1 MVGILEIRE
10 RRGVNLK
17 IGKSRYSTFFFKE
30 YEGMAEKNTYS
41 AYIPNEWRGFW
52 ILIADSGSKDGLA
65 KEGVKESIGKYME
78 NSVFSMKN
86 IDNLLNAANE
96 KIIKEKNLKGR
107 SCDNKTSI
115 LVVMAEEARL
125 ISGNI
130 GKTELKAFR
139 NNKVYEDISGNKI
152 KDMKLSENDYI
163 LIGSPEFWE
172 TVDENEIS
180 DMLINS
186 SSRWEL
192 EKLLSEK
199 IKEKE
204 KLIKAPIPFM
214 SIFIEELEKEAT
226 SYVLEENGKNPL
238 KYFLALLIVLFFFVG
253 TGKSFQNRKY
263 VKKAKEYTRSTEK
276 YFKDGKYEDAIN
288 EMENAFTFYKKIH
301 PKNESINIAVNELKK
316 KKKMAEKEREK
327 LLEME
332 KKLPLNIGMENNNVA
347 VIVSSVAENE
357 QKNLKESQTEKVR
370 TGKEKVLSEKKMSNL
385 RTKKVKRT
393 KKRKELTPI
402 SDLEEEIQRNWV
414 ILGRDKDGN
423 KK

>member
-263 VKKAKEYTRSTEK
+263 VKKAKEYTRSSEK

-316 KKKMAEKEREK
+316 KKKIAEKEREK

-370 TGKEKVLSEKKMSNL
+370 TGKEKTLSGKKISNL

-414 ILGRDKDGN
+414 ILGRDKNGN

>member
-1 MVGILEIRE
+1 MEIRE

-263 VKKAKEYTRSTEK
+263 VKKVKEYTRSSEK

-316 KKKMAEKEREK
+316 KKKIAEKEREK

-370 TGKEKVLSEKKMSNL
+370 TGKEKTLSGKKISNL

-414 ILGRDKDGN
+414 ILGRDKNGN

>member
-263 VKKAKEYTRSTEK
+263 VKKVKEYTRSSEK

-316 KKKMAEKEREK
+316 KKKIAEKEREK

-370 TGKEKVLSEKKMSNL
+370 TGKEKTLSGKKISNL

-414 ILGRDKDGN
+414 ILGRDKNGN

>member
-263 VKKAKEYTRSTEK
+263 VKKAKEYTRSSEK

>member
-1 MVGILEIRE
+1 MEIRE
-10 RRGVNLK
+10 KRGVNLK

-52 ILIADSGSKDGLA
+52 ILIADSESKDSFA
-65 KEGVKESIGKYME
+65 REGVKESIGKYME
-78 NSVFSMKN
+78 NSVFSMEN
-86 IDNLLNAANE
+86 VDNLLNVANE
-96 KIIKEKNLKGR
+96 KIIKEKILKGR
-107 SCDNKTSI
+107 SCNNKTSI
-115 LVVMAEEARL
+115 LVVMAEKARL

-130 GKTELKAFR
+130 GKTGLKAFR
-139 NNKVYEDISGNKI
+139 NNKVYEDVSGNKI
-152 KDMKLSENDYI
+152 KDMNLSENDYI

-238 KYFLALLIVLFFFVG
+238 KYFLVLLIVLFFFVG

-263 VKKAKEYTRSTEK
+263 VKKAKEYTRSSEK

-301 PKNESINIAVNELKK
+301 PKNENINIAVNELEKK
-316 KKKMAEKEREK
+316 RKLAEKERKK

-370 TGKEKVLSEKKMSNL
+370 TGKEKVLSEKKISNL

>member
-1 MVGILEIRE
+1 MVGILEIRKK
-10 RRGVNLK
+10 RGVNLK
-17 IGKSRYSTFFFKE
+17 MGKSRYSTFFFKE

-52 ILIADSGSKDGLA
+52 ILVAESEDKTGLA
-65 KEGVKESIGKYME
+65 KEGAEEGVVKYME
-78 NSVFSMKN
+78 NSIFSMEN
-86 IDNLLNAANE
+86 MDNLLNAVNE
-96 KIIKEKNLKGR
+96 KIIKKRILKGR
-107 SCDNKTSI
+107 SRNSEASI
-115 LVVMAEEARL
+115 LVVIAEKARL

-130 GKTELKAFR
+130 GKTGLKVFR
-139 NNKVYEDISGNKI
+139 NNKVYEDVSGNRM
-152 KDMKLSENDYI
+152 KDISLSESDYI

-204 KLIKAPIPFM
+204 KLINAPIPFM
-214 SIFIEELEKEAT
+214 SIFIEELEKEVIG
-226 SYVLEENGKNPL
+226 YVSVVNRKNPL
-238 KYFLALLIVLFFFVG
+238 KYFLVLLVILFFFVG

-263 VKKAKEYTRSTEK
+263 MKKAKEYTRSSEK

-301 PKNESINIAVNELKK
+301 PKNENVDIAVNELEK
-316 KKKMAEKEREK
+316 KKKMAEKERER
-327 LLEME
+327 LLEI
-332 KKLPLNIGMENNNVA
+332 KKRIPLNIGMENNNVA

-370 TGKEKVLSEKKMSNL
+370 TGKEKALSEKKVSNL

-414 ILGRDKDGN
+414 ILGRDKNGN

>member
-1 MVGILEIRE
+1 MEIRE

-263 VKKAKEYTRSTEK
+263 VKKAKEYTRSSEK

-316 KKKMAEKEREK
+316 KKKIAEKEREK

-370 TGKEKVLSEKKMSNL
+370 TGKEKTLSGKKISNL

-414 ILGRDKDGN
+414 ILGRDKNGN

>member
-263 VKKAKEYTRSTEK
+263 VKKAKEYTRSSEK

-370 TGKEKVLSEKKMSNL
+370 TGKEKVLSEKKISNL

>member
-10 RRGVNLK
+10 KRGVNLK

-52 ILIADSGSKDGLA
+52 ILIADSESKDSFA
-65 KEGVKESIGKYME
+65 REGVKESIGKYME
-78 NSVFSMKN
+78 NSVFSMEN
-86 IDNLLNAANE
+86 VDNLLNVANE
-96 KIIKEKNLKGR
+96 KIIKEKILKGR
-107 SCDNKTSI
+107 SCNNKTSI
-115 LVVMAEEARL
+115 LVVMAEKARL

-130 GKTELKAFR
+130 GKTGLKAFR
-139 NNKVYEDISGNKI
+139 NNKVYEDVSGNKI
-152 KDMKLSENDYI
+152 KDMNLSENDYI

-238 KYFLALLIVLFFFVG
+238 KYFLVLLIVLFFFVG

-263 VKKAKEYTRSTEK
+263 VKKAKEYTRSSEK

-301 PKNESINIAVNELKK
+301 PKNENINIAVNELEKK
-316 KKKMAEKEREK
+316 RKLAEKERKK

-370 TGKEKVLSEKKMSNL
+370 TGKEKVLSEKKISNL

>member
-10 RRGVNLK
+10 KRGVNLK

-52 ILIADSGSKDGLA
+52 ILIADSESKDSFA
-65 KEGVKESIGKYME
+65 REGVKESIGKYME
-78 NSVFSMKN
+78 NSVFSMEN
-86 IDNLLNAANE
+86 VDNLLNVANE
-96 KIIKEKNLKGR
+96 KIIKEKILKGR

-115 LVVMAEEARL
+115 LVVMAEKARL

-130 GKTELKAFR
+130 GKTGLKAFR
-139 NNKVYEDISGNKI
+139 NNKVYEDVSGNKI
-152 KDMKLSENDYI
+152 KDMNLSENDYI

-226 SYVLEENGKNPL
+226 SYVPEENGKNPL
-238 KYFLALLIVLFFFVG
+238 KYFLVLLIVLFFFVG

-263 VKKAKEYTRSTEK
+263 VKKAKEYTRSSEK

-301 PKNESINIAVNELKK
+301 PKNENINIAVNELEKK
-316 KKKMAEKEREK
+316 RKLAEKERKK

-370 TGKEKVLSEKKMSNL
+370 TGKEKVLSEKKISNL

>member
-1 MVGILEIRE
+1 MEIRE
-10 RRGVNLK
+10 KRGVNLK

-52 ILIADSGSKDGLA
+52 ILIADSESKDSFA
-65 KEGVKESIGKYME
+65 REGVKESIGKYME
-78 NSVFSMKN
+78 NSVFSMEN
-86 IDNLLNAANE
+86 VDNLLNVANE
-96 KIIKEKNLKGR
+96 KIIKEKILKGR

-115 LVVMAEEARL
+115 LVVMAEKARL

-130 GKTELKAFR
+130 GKTGLKAFR
-139 NNKVYEDISGNKI
+139 NNKVYEDVSGNKI
-152 KDMKLSENDYI
+152 KDMNLSENDYI

-226 SYVLEENGKNPL
+226 SYVPEENGKNPL
-238 KYFLALLIVLFFFVG
+238 KYFLVLLIVLFFFVG

-263 VKKAKEYTRSTEK
+263 VKKAKEYTRSSEK

-301 PKNESINIAVNELKK
+301 PKNENINIAVNELEKK
-316 KKKMAEKEREK
+316 RKLAEKERKK

-370 TGKEKVLSEKKMSNL
+370 TGKEKVLSEKKISNL

>member
-393 KKRKELTPI
+393 KKR
-402 SDLEEEIQRNWV
+402 
-414 ILGRDKDGN
+414 
-423 KK
+423 

>member
-52 ILIADSGSKDGLA
+52 VLIADSGSKDGLA

-96 KIIKEKNLKGR
+96 KIIKEKILKGR

-263 VKKAKEYTRSTEK
+263 VKKAKEYIRSSEK

-288 EMENAFTFYKKIH
+288 EMENAFTLYKKIH

-370 TGKEKVLSEKKMSNL
+370 TGKEKALSGKKISNL

-414 ILGRDKDGN
+414 ILGRDKNGN